1 MYGSVFAWLLQVLI
15 SYDLVLENIDLS
27 LMSKRVTLAILIILV
42 V

>member
-1 MYGSVFAWLLQVLI
+1 MYGKVFAWLLQVLI